1 MFALSH
7 KLSTRVPRVVRTLA
21 THTPS
26 SEPTSNKASAPKT
39 KQPQIT
45 MRSDTIMHQYWLKS
59 AAVKPFQELRSVGS
73 TLTRVD
79 EQRELTLE
87 RMVAAGMHL
96 GHSVGRWNPMNLP
109 YIFGERQGIH
119 VINLEQTMAALRRA
133 AQFVR
138 QTVYRGGLVLFVG
151 TRREHRAVA
160 VEAAL
165 ECDQYFI
172 TGKWVPGT
180 LTNKR
185 SVLGLKYKYA
195 KDEWDVAEAQGLL
208 DIEND
213 RANKVREHNTKNNRY
228 LKLIDKEQKDME
240 PFMPNVR
247 VHAPDL
253 IVSLSPRESG
263 TMLRE
268 ARVSFVPTV
277 GVIDTN
283 ANPRVVTYPI
293 PCNDDSPEAVS
304 IVARVLARAAREGME
319 LRRHRLLKAV
329 NDYKQK
335 EMDQSHT
342 DDFMQMA
349 QIMGESQDTRSLDED
364 DVDDD
369 HH

>member
-1 MFALSH
+1 MFAVSH
-7 KLSTRVPRVVRTLA
+7 KLSTRVPCVVRTMA

-26 SEPTSNKASAPKT
+26 TGSASNEAKAPKT

-45 MRSDTIMHQYWLKS
+45 MRNNKVLHQYWLKKK
-59 AAVKPFQELRSVGS
+59 AVKPFQELRSVGS
-73 TLTRVD
+73 TLKRVD

-151 TRREHRAVA
+151 TRREHRAAA

-165 ECDQYFI
+165 ACDQYFV

-185 SVLGLKYKYA
+185 SVLGHKYKYA
-195 KDEWDVAEAQGLL
+195 NDEWDVAEAQEMLNM
-208 DIEND
+208 END
-213 RANKVREHNTKNNRY
+213 RAKKVREDNAKSNRY
-228 LKLIDKEQKDME
+228 LKLIEKEQKDME
-240 PFMPNVR
+240 PFMPNVNI
-247 VHAPDL
+247 HGPDL

-304 IVARVLARAAREGME
+304 IVARVLARAAREGMD
-319 LRRHRLLKAV
+319 LRRHRLLRAV
-329 NDYKQK
+329 K
-335 EMDQSHT
+335 ESEERESEKTET
-342 DDFMQMA
+342 DKFMNMA
-349 QIMGESQDTRSLDED
+349 QDMGEGLDTRSVDD
-364 DVDDD
+364 DVDGD

>member
-1 MFALSH
+1 MFAVTH
-7 KLSTRVPRVVRTLA
+7 KFRPRVPRVVRTLA
-21 THTPS
+21 THPPS
-26 SEPTSNKASAPKT
+26 SEPPSNEPRAPT
-39 KQPQIT
+39 PKQRQLT
-45 MRSDTIMHQYWLKS
+45 MRNNKELHQFWLKS
-59 AAVKPFQELRSVGS
+59 QAAKAFKEMRSVGS

-151 TRREHRAVA
+151 TRREHRAAA

-165 ECDQYFI
+165 SCDQYFV

-185 SVLGLKYKYA
+185 SVLGHKHEYA
-195 KDEWDVAEAQGLL
+195 NDEWDVAEAQGLL

-213 RANKVREHNTKNNRY
+213 RARKVREDNTRNNRY
-228 LKLIDKEQKDME
+228 LKLIEKEQKDME

-247 VHAPDL
+247 IHGPDL

-283 ANPRVVTYPI
+283 ANPRVVTYPV
-293 PCNDDSPEAVS
+293 PCNDDSPEAVR
-304 IVARVLARAAREGME
+304 IVAQVLARAAREGMD
-319 LRRHRLLKAV
+319 LRCHRLKRAV
-329 NDYKQK
+329 DVYKQK
-335 EMDQSHT
+335 EEEKSEAKE
-342 DDFMQMA
+342 FMLMA
-349 QIMGESQDTRSLDED
+349 KNWGDSLNE
-364 DVDDD
+364 DVDGVDD
-369 HH
+369 H